1 MKILTILFLT
11 YYIIKVFNQNFMAK
25 SIKEFMNKLG
35 SNKEK
40 GELLTQQDIQEFL
53 KDKDNISLLF
63 KSIGALIIVL
73 ILNVLE
79 FFYIFFALQ
88 YGNKLITVS
97 YIIFW
102 FMILFFGLIKGK
114 INKGKV
120 TKVKK
125 FSLLQLLIFIIDVAY
140 FGYMYYILF
149 LV

>member
-25 SIKEFMNKLG
+25 SMKEFTNKLA

-40 GELLTQQDIQEFL
+40 GELLTQEDTEEFL

-63 KSIGALIIVL
+63 KSIGALIIAL
-73 ILNVLE
+73 ILSVLE

-88 YGNKLITVS
+88 YGNRLITAS

-102 FMILFFGLIKGK
+102 FVILFFGLIKGK
-114 INKGKV
+114 INKGRV
-120 TKVKK
+120 TKFKK
-125 FSLLQLLIFIIDVAY
+125 FSLMQLLISIVDVAY
-140 FGYMYYILF
+140 FGYMFYILF
-149 LV
+149 LA